1 VNDNPFPTF
10 LFENGFAVLAAV
22 VGESTFG
29 GPVYGKGL
37 SGFVRGYVNA
47 CAAFVAKGLNG
58 PELAKGFAETSDG
71 C

>member
-1 VNDNPFPTF
+1 MNDNPFPIF
-10 LFENGFAVLAAV
+10 LFEYGFAVLAAV
-22 VGESTFG
+22 SGESTFA

-37 SGFVRGYVNA
+37 SGFVKGYVNA
-47 CAAFVAKGLNG
+47 CTGLVAKGLNG

>member
-1 VNDNPFPTF
+1 MNDNPFPIF
-10 LFENGFAVLAAV
+10 PFENGFAVLAAV
-22 VGESTFG
+22 SGESTFA

-37 SGFVRGYVNA
+37 SGFVKGYVNA
-47 CAAFVAKGLNG
+47 CTGLVAKGLNG